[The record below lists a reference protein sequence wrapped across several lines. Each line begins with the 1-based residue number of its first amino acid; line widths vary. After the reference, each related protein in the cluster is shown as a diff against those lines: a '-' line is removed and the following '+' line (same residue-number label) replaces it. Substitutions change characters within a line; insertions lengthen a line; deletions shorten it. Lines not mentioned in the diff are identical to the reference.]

1 MRTCFPLV
9 FLLTVPFAHGAVAQ
23 WAPERPI
30 RAVVPFVA
38 GSSYDSMMRVI
49 AEPLSAA
56 LKQPVIVDN
65 RTGASGTIGADI
77 GAKAAPDG
85 HTLTFLGDNHLIF
98 PAIGQKTPYDL
109 FTDFAPLMHVAKLD
123 NVVVSHASLPA
134 QNLTELIAL
143 FKAHPGKYKFG
154 SGGNNG
160 TTHLAGERF
169 ALLAGVKL
177 LHVPYKGGGTAVNGM
192 LGNEVNMMIANMVVT
207 RPHVQSGRLRA
218 YAVAAAQRSAH
229 LPKVPT
235 TAEAGLPGLEV
246 PQFYALFAPA
256 RTPQRVL
263 GRLEQELK
271 HILGA
276 TPARGRIEA
285 QGADVVASNAKEL
298 RDFLQLQLS
307 AYRKT
312 AQAAGIKA
320 E

>member
-1 MRTCFPLV
+1 MRVRCCLMPALAA
-9 FLLTVPFAHGAVAQ
+9 LLSPTAVAQ
-23 WAPERPI
+23 WAPERPL

-38 GSSYDSMMRVI
+38 GSSYDSMMRII
-49 AEPLSAA
+49 AEPLSGA

-65 RTGASGTIGADI
+65 RTGASGIIGADI

-109 FTDFAPLMHVAKLD
+109 FADFAPLMRVAKLD

-134 QNLTELIAL
+134 QNLKELIAL
-143 FKAHPGKYKFG
+143 FKASPGKYKFG

-218 YAVAAAQRSAH
+218 YAVAAGTRSAH
-229 LPKVPT
+229 LPSVPT

-263 GRLEQELK
+263 ARFERELT
-271 HILGA
+271 HILTA
-276 TPARGRIEA
+276 TPARARIES
-285 QGADVVASNAKEL
+285 QGADVVAGNAREL
-298 RDFLQLQLS
+298 SDFLQAQLS

-312 AQAAGIKA
+312 AQAAGIKP

>member
-1 MRTCFPLV
+1 MRVAIAFACFVAGGLAAPVL
-9 FLLTVPFAHGAVAQ
+9 AQ

-30 RAVVPFVA
+30 RVVVPFVP
-38 GSSYDSMMRVI
+38 GSSYDSIMRIV

-65 RTGASGTIGADI
+65 RTGASGIIGADI
-77 GAKAAPDG
+77 GARAAPDG
-85 HTLTFLGDNHLIF
+85 HTLSFLGDNHLIF

-109 FTDFAPLMHVAKLD
+109 FVDFAPLMHVAQLD

-134 QNLTELIAL
+134 QNLNELIAL

-154 SGGNNG
+154 SGGTNG

-169 ALLAGVKL
+169 ALMAGVKL

-207 RPHVQSGRLRA
+207 RPHVASGRLRA
-218 YAVAAAQRSAH
+218 YAVAAAKRSTH
-229 LPKVPT
+229 LPDVPT
-235 TAEAGLPGLEV
+235 SAQAGLPGYEV
-246 PQFYALFAPA
+246 PQFYALFAPGRTPPPVMSRLAAELKSILSAGPA
-256 RTPQRVL
+256 RT
-263 GRLEQELK
+263 
-271 HILGA
+271 
-276 TPARGRIEA
+276 RIEA
-285 QGADVVASNAKEL
+285 QGADVVAGDARAL
-298 RDFLQLQLS
+298 AGFLQQQLV

-312 AQAAGIKA
+312 AQAAGIKP